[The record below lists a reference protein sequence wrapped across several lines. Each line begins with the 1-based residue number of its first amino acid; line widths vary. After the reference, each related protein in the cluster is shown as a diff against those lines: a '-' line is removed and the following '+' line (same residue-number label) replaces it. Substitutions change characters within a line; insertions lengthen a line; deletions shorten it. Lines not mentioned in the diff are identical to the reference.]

1 MVISKAKK
9 DNTEAVCAAIKA
21 HLGAAKAGKSW
32 MMCKA
37 ARILDLQL
45 DHRRKLPEFPWCE
58 EDCTQPTT
66 DERRNMVLSMEI
78 DVSTYGIA
86 WIVRQDVS
94 GDNCIRAVFPVCV
107 SMDVYTTATNIAVAE
122 RLARQFFAS
131 LDA

>member
-21 HLGAAKAGKSW
+21 HLGAAKEGKNW

-45 DHRRKLPEFPWCE
+45 DHRRKLPEFSWCD
-58 EDCTQPTT
+58 EDCAEPQSLKRDDMTLFAEM
-66 DERRNMVLSMEI
+66 DR
-78 DVSTYGIA
+78 DAYGLA
-86 WIVRQDVS
+86 WVVRQDS
-94 GDNCIRAVFPVCV
+94 EEGCCIRAVFPVCV

-122 RLARQFFAS
+122 RLARQFFAT
-131 LDA
+131 LD